1 MTSGTDDGGR
11 PPTFSQRHGYTPYPV
26 EIQVES
32 LDDRARTE
40 IWNYI
45 IHPALVEYEHVV
57 EGLKVWTG
65 HLGKPADTFSSQLC
79 SAAVKSIVFEGL
91 WYEVYNLIEFVVR
104 VYPLY
109 SQTELVERI
118 NFVLALNRAGY
129 RVVSDRVIPVA
140 DTHEVSAIRSAAES
154 PISNARTHI
163 RQAVNLF
170 AVRDSPNFPKVIHE
184 AISAAEAA
192 AQVLANKP
200 GATLT
205 DALTE
210 VQKNS
215 PGILHPALI
224 GGWKQIYGFTSDSS
238 GIRHAKK
245 DDLVIAD
252 QDLAQYFLITCSAFV
267 NWAAAVTAR

>member
-1 MTSGTDDGGR
+1 MTSGTDDVAR

-32 LDDRARTE
+32 LDERARTD

-45 IHPALVEYEHVV
+45 IHPALVEYDHVV
-57 EGLKVWTG
+57 EGPQVWTG
-65 HLGKPADTFSSQLC
+65 HLGRPADTFSSNLC

-91 WYEVYNLIEFVVR
+91 WYEVYDLIEFVVR

-109 SQTELVERI
+109 SQPELVERS

-129 RVVSDRVIPVA
+129 RVVIDRVIPVA

-154 PISNARTHI
+154 PLANAQTHI

-170 AVRDSPNFPKVIHE
+170 AVRDNPNFPKAIHE

-200 GATLT
+200 GATLADSLT
-205 DALTE
+205 D
-210 VQKNS
+210 VQKNN
-215 PGILHPALI
+215 PGLLHPALI

-238 GIRHAKK
+238 GIRHAQK
-245 DDLVIAD
+245 DGSVIAD

-267 NWAAAVTAR
+267 NWVAAVTAR